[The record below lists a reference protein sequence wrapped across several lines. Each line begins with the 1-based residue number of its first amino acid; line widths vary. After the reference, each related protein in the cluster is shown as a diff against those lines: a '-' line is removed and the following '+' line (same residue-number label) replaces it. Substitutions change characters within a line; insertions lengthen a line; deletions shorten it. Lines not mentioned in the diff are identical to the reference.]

1 MARSTNTA
9 IPKHTVSEFD
19 QIQFREANP
28 WQQWACL
35 SKPENGNFR
44 VQVWKLEKSSL
55 IFGLETQLARSTNK
69 TIPKHTVSEFDQI
82 QFKKANKWQQWAC
95 ESKPENGSFR
105 VQVWKTEK
113 SSLIFVSETEFSNQ
127 HFFPG
132 FNSKLMV
139 WLLHSLTVLRQI
151 KTFVA

>member
-1 MARSTNTA
+1 MHIVVGIIFSLARSTNTA
-9 IPKHTVSEFD
+9 IPKHTGSEFD
-19 QIQFREANP
+19 QIQFR
-28 WQQWACL
+28 
-35 SKPENGNFR
+35 
-44 VQVWKLEKSSL
+44 
-55 IFGLETQLARSTNK
+55 
-69 TIPKHTVSEFDQI
+69 
-82 QFKKANKWQQWAC
+82 KANKWQQWAC